1 MLVNDRSSRWLRQRW
16 QLLRVAGVTLLALVM
31 SMSVTGRA
39 EAAAPASEAGR
50 QLAAFI
56 DEFAV
61 PEDTGRLTDM
71 SAASFAK
78 ELAETRRNLQR
89 LRAIDRQALSL
100 DEQIDWEFAQSILRG
115 HEIEQAQMQAWK
127 RDPRVYMKFTEVAR
141 TVAQP
146 GTAQDK
152 VQQLL
157 PILKLAP
164 AQLGNAQRNIEVYIP
179 RFQELSVFMAQGA
192 VSIFENDVRKFAAT
206 AGAKREEVLAANDAA
221 LVALK
226 SLIAYLQNDLPKK
239 PRGEWAIGK
248 QTYDAALKDQY
259 LLDYDSDSLYAFAK
273 QEFERTVRELEQVA
287 KRIDPK
293 KTWQQLAVEI
303 KNEYPPAQRMIEV
316 HQEWVDKAGAH
327 VRAKQLV
334 PIPWKERV
342 QVVPRAEYLRK
353 YSYYGNFSRAR
364 KPDANGVLVAQWM
377 INPFEDQW
385 DEKTRQEYLVEHD
398 YGVIIVTA
406 PHETYMGHHI
416 QGLYQLHNPRKL
428 RRTNGISIFSEGWGL
443 YNEQLM
449 RETGFFPNDR
459 ILLRQLQ
466 LRLWRN
472 ARVVWD
478 VGIHTGKMSY
488 EQAISLLSDGVGFL
502 RWAAQLEVDASAK
515 DPLYRIGY
523 FMGMVEILRM
533 RDEYRQ
539 SRGDEFTLSDF
550 HERLLKVGNMPPSL
564 MRKGLMAT
572 VAK

>member
-1 MLVNDRSSRWLRQRW
+1 M
-16 QLLRVAGVTLLALVM
+16 
-31 SMSVTGRA
+31 
-39 EAAAPASEAGR
+39 
-50 QLAAFI
+50 
-56 DEFAV
+56 

-71 SAASFAK
+71 SAISFAQ
-78 ELAETRRNLQR
+78 ELKQTRSDLAR
-89 LRAIDRQALSL
+89 LRAIDSKALTP
-100 DEQIDWEFAQSILRG
+100 DEQIDWQFAHSILRG

-127 RDPRVYMKFTEVAR
+127 RDARVYMKFTDVAR

-146 GTAQDK
+146 GTPQEKAAI
-152 VQQLL
+152 LL
-157 PILKLAP
+157 PILKLIP
-164 AQLGNAQRNIEVYIP
+164 AQLGNAQRNLEVYIP
-179 RFQELSVFMAQGA
+179 RFQELSVFMATGA
-192 VSIFENDVRKFAAT
+192 VSIFEKDVRSFAGT
-206 AGAKREEVLAANDAA
+206 TGASRQEVLAANDAA
-221 LVALK
+221 LAALK
-226 SLIAYLQNDLPKK
+226 SFIAFLKTDLPKK

-259 LLDYDSDSLYAFAK
+259 LLEYDSESLFKFAK

-303 KNEYPPAQRMIEV
+303 KNEYPPADKMIEA
-316 HQEWVDKAGAH
+316 HQEWVDKAGQH
-327 VRAKQLV
+327 VRSKNLV
-334 PIPWKERV
+334 PIPWKETV
-342 QVVPRAEYLRK
+342 VVVPRAEYLRK

-364 KPDANGVLVAQWM
+364 KPDAKGVLVANWM
-377 INPFEDQW
+377 INPFENQW
-385 DEKTRQEYLVEHD
+385 DEKTKQEYLVEHD

-428 RRTNGISIFSEGWGL
+428 RRNNGISIFSEGWGL

-488 EQAISLLSDGVGFL
+488 EEAISLLSDRVGFL

-523 FMGMVEILRM
+523 FMGMIEILRM

-539 SRGDEFTLSDF
+539 HKGDKFTLSDF
-550 HERLLKVGNMPPSL
+550 HEQLLKVGNMPPSL

-572 VAK
+572 LPK

>member
-1 MLVNDRSSRWLRQRW
+1 
-16 QLLRVAGVTLLALVM
+16 
-31 SMSVTGRA
+31 
-39 EAAAPASEAGR
+39 
-50 QLAAFI
+50 
-56 DEFAV
+56 
-61 PEDTGRLTDM
+61 
-71 SAASFAK
+71 
-78 ELAETRRNLQR
+78 
-89 LRAIDRQALSL
+89 
-100 DEQIDWEFAQSILRG
+100 
-115 HEIEQAQMQAWK
+115 MQAWK
-127 RDPRVYMKFTEVAR
+127 RDARVYMKFTDVAR

-146 GTAQDK
+146 GTPQEKAAI
-152 VQQLL
+152 LL
-157 PILKLAP
+157 PILKLIP
-164 AQLGNAQRNIEVYIP
+164 AQLGNAQRNLEVYIP
-179 RFQELSVFMAQGA
+179 RFQELSVFMATGA
-192 VSIFENDVRKFAAT
+192 VSIFEKDVRTFADT
-206 AGAKREEVLAANDAA
+206 TGASRQEVLAANDAA
-221 LVALK
+221 LAALK
-226 SLIAYLQNDLPKK
+226 SFIAFLKTDLPKK

-259 LLDYDSDSLYAFAK
+259 LLEYDSESLFKFAQ

-303 KNEYPPAQRMIEV
+303 KNDYPPADKMIEA
-316 HQEWVDKAGAH
+316 HQEWVDKAGQH
-327 VRAKQLV
+327 VRSKNLV
-334 PIPWKERV
+334 PIPWKETV
-342 QVVPRAEYLRK
+342 VVVPRAEYLRK

-364 KPDANGVLVAQWM
+364 KPDANGVLVANWM
-377 INPFEDQW
+377 INPFENQW
-385 DEKTRQEYLVEHD
+385 DEKTKHEYLVEHD

-428 RRTNGISIFSEGWGL
+428 RRNNGISIFSEGWGL

-488 EQAISLLSDGVGFL
+488 EEAISLLSDRVGFL

-523 FMGMVEILRM
+523 FMGMIEILRM

-539 SRGDEFTLSDF
+539 HKGDKFTLSDF
-550 HERLLKVGNMPPSL
+550 HEQLLKVGNMPPSL
-564 MRKGLMAT
+564 MRTGLLAT
-572 VAK
+572 LQK

>member
-1 MLVNDRSSRWLRQRW
+1 MFEIEASSRCRPVRWWGLRAAGA
-16 QLLRVAGVTLLALVM
+16 LVVVLIGGAGVGEYAV
-31 SMSVTGRA
+31 
-39 EAAAPASEAGR
+39 AAGASQASQ
-50 QLAAFI
+50 QLGAFI
-56 DEFAV
+56 DDFVV
-61 PEDTGRLTDM
+61 PEDSGQLTDM
-71 SAASFAK
+71 SADSFAK
-78 ELAETRRNLQR
+78 ELQETRRNLAR
-89 LRAIDRQALSL
+89 LRAIDQQGLTL
-100 DEQIDWEFAQSILRG
+100 DEQIDWQFAQSILRG

-127 RDPRVYMKFTEVAR
+127 RDPRDYMKFTDVAR

-146 GTAQDK
+146 GTAAEK
-152 VQQLL
+152 AKQLL
-157 PILKLAP
+157 PILKLIP
-164 AQLGNAQRNIEVYIP
+164 TQLANAQRNIEVYIP

-192 VSIFENDVRKFAAT
+192 VSIFEKDVRTFAGT
-206 AGAKREEVLAANDAA
+206 AGASSKEILAANDAA
-221 LVALK
+221 IAALQ
-226 SLIAYLQNDLPKK
+226 SFIAYLKNDLPKK
-239 PRGEWAIGK
+239 PHGEWAIGK

-259 LLDYDSDSLYAFAK
+259 LLEYDSDSLFAFAQ
-273 QEFERTVRELEQVA
+273 QEFENTVHELEQVA

-303 KNEYPPAQRMIEV
+303 KNEYPAPDKMIQV
-316 HQEWVDKAGAH
+316 HQEWVDKAKQH
-327 VRAKQLV
+327 VLSKHLI

-342 QVVPRAEYLRK
+342 EVVPRAEYLRK

-364 KPDANGVLVAQWM
+364 KPNANGVLVANWM

-385 DEKTRQEYLVEHD
+385 NEKTKREYLVEHD

-416 QGLYQLHNPRKL
+416 QGLYQMHNPRKL
-428 RRTNGISIFSEGWGL
+428 RRRNGISIFSEGWGL

-459 ILLRQLQ
+459 IVLRQLQ

-488 EQAISLLSDGVGFL
+488 EEAISLLSERVGFQ

-523 FMGMVEILRM
+523 FMGMIEILRM

-539 SRGDEFTLSDF
+539 AVGDKFTLSDF
-550 HERLLKVGNMPPSL
+550 HERLLMVGNMPPSL

-572 VAK
+572 LQK

>member
-1 MLVNDRSSRWLRQRW
+1 MFEIDGSSQATPARWRAPRSL
-16 QLLRVAGVTLLALVM
+16 AALVLIFCI
-31 SMSVTGRA
+31 GAAAQAGAA
-39 EAAAPASEAGR
+39 EASR
-50 QLAAFI
+50 QLASFI
-56 DEFAV
+56 DDFSV

-71 SAASFAK
+71 STISFAQ
-78 ELAETRRNLQR
+78 ELKQTRSDLAR
-89 LRAIDRQALSL
+89 LRAIDSKALTP
-100 DEQIDWEFAQSILRG
+100 DEQIDWQFAHSILRG

-127 RDPRVYMKFTEVAR
+127 RDARVYMKFTDVAR

-146 GTAQDK
+146 GTPQEKAAI
-152 VQQLL
+152 LL
-157 PILKLAP
+157 PILKLIP
-164 AQLGNAQRNIEVYIP
+164 AQLGNAQRNLEVYIP
-179 RFQELSVFMAQGA
+179 RFQELSVFMATGA
-192 VSIFENDVRKFAAT
+192 VSIFEKDVRSFADT
-206 AGAKREEVLAANDAA
+206 TGASRQEVLAANDAA
-221 LVALK
+221 LAALK
-226 SLIAYLQNDLPKK
+226 SFIAFLKTDLPKK

-259 LLDYDSDSLYAFAK
+259 LLEYDSESLFKFAQ

-303 KNEYPPAQRMIEV
+303 KNDYPPADKMIEA
-316 HQEWVDKAGAH
+316 HQEWVDKAGQH
-327 VRAKQLV
+327 VRSKNLV
-334 PIPWKERV
+334 PIPWKETV
-342 QVVPRAEYLRK
+342 VVVPRAEYLRK

-364 KPDANGVLVAQWM
+364 KPDAKGVLVANWM
-377 INPFEDQW
+377 INPFENQW
-385 DEKTRQEYLVEHD
+385 DGKTKQEYLVEHD

-428 RRTNGISIFSEGWGL
+428 RRNNGISIFSEGWGL

-488 EQAISLLSDGVGFL
+488 EEAISLLSDGVGFL

-523 FMGMVEILRM
+523 FMGMIEIMRM

-539 SRGDEFTLSDF
+539 RKGDKFTLSDF
-550 HERLLKVGNMPPSL
+550 HEQLLKVGNMPPSL

-572 VAK
+572 LPK